1 MKADP
6 LLEAAERACAE
17 EPIHRLGRSQS
28 HGVILV
34 CRGEDASIAMCSMN
48 AEAVLGIAPQQL
60 LGRALA
66 RLSPRLDELA
76 RSAAAQGPWPDGTPV
91 RLKTRVVLGPVAVV
105 LEASVHTWDAALIVE
120 LQPTLV
126 DPEFVETDS
135 ASLIDSLSQKLA
147 VAGSV
152 VELCEI
158 ACTEVQR
165 MTGYQ
170 RVMAYEFD
178 ADWNGKVIAE
188 QVRAGEPVAYL
199 GLQFPASDIPPQARR
214 LYASVHLRVIADAED
229 EGMPLVGI
237 AEGQPAPDLSHA
249 LLRSVSPMHLQY
261 LRNMGVRATV
271 AISLLVDGRLW
282 GLLVAHDELPR
293 VPPHAIVHALR
304 VTCRVMGQLVGARLL
319 ALDYRRRLADD
330 QNLLDLIERLQ
341 SQGSQFRSVT
351 AAWQALKGEILA
363 WFEADGGLLVQ
374 DGRAE
379 PVELG
384 LQGPLAACVAHFLGH
399 GSDAPLASSALAS
412 AGVVEPGSAV
422 SGALWIPFARAGS
435 GLLLW
440 RREVPRSVF
449 WGGDPTSPMEPAA
462 GTERL
467 GPRRS
472 FAKWREVRRDESPP
486 WSPTHLE
493 AARRLGVQWR
503 LLALDEERRR
513 AEHDVCLLQTG
524 IMQIQDGL
532 AIARGSAGGR
542 LEVLLANPPFDLL
555 LNQGRA
561 SVGQTPAFLDGSW
574 GDGETL
580 AALQDAIRRQRPIEL
595 EFAPAEGRWLSL
607 SLTPTDTLDEE
618 ARVWVALVRNISAR
632 KWQER
637 VQTRQSLALQ
647 RSNDRYARILE
658 ASHDGM
664 LTLDEGLCI
673 DYCSPRLHEILEGY
687 QSLAGRPFQS
697 LFARRDDVEALLGS
711 AAIRSYVI
719 RRESVLLDGH
729 DRERLCDI
737 ALIPLRREEDSAPG
751 WLVMVSD
758 ISQRKAL
765 EDSLRRLNARLEA
778 TVAERT
784 AELVSAKE
792 SADAANRAKS
802 EFLANMSH
810 ELRSPLH
817 GILGF
822 TRLLIDDP
830 SLPEA
835 RQRSYLAKVERN
847 AANLPLLVNDL
858 LDSAKIE
865 AHSFSIHRV
874 RADLVEIARGVAAEF
889 QTDTALASSIVLDM
903 PVAAHCAV
911 DPVRMAQVLRN
922 LLANAVRFSPPA
934 SRVDLRIEGADGG
947 WRLRVMDRGPGIP
960 PDELE
965 SIFERF
971 SQSSGAKTGAGGTGL
986 GLQIARG
993 ICESHGGWLR
1003 ARNRVGGG
1011 AEFEAWIPAHD

>member
-1 MKADP
+1 MRPDP
-6 LLEAAERACAE
+6 ILEAAERACAE

-34 CRGEDASIAMCSMN
+34 CKAEDASIAMCSMN
-48 AEAVLGIAPQQL
+48 AESVLGIAPQQL

-76 RSAAAQGPWPDGTPV
+76 RGVRAQGLWPDGTPM
-91 RLKTRVVLGPVAVV
+91 RRQARVALGPAAAV
-105 LEASVHTWDAALIVE
+105 LEASVHAWDAAVIVE
-120 LQPTLV
+120 LQPTRV
-126 DPEFVETDS
+126 DPDLVESDA

-147 VAGSV
+147 VAASV
-152 VELCEI
+152 VELCDI
-158 ACTEVQR
+158 ACAEVQR

-188 QVRAGEPVAYL
+188 QVRAGEPTAYL

-214 LYASVHLRVIADAED
+214 LYASVHLRVIADADD

-237 AEGQPAPDLSHA
+237 AEAQPAPDLSHA

-261 LRNMGVRATV
+261 LRNMGVRATL

-304 VTCRVMGQLVGARLL
+304 VTCRVMGQMVGARLL
-319 ALDYRRRLADD
+319 ALDYRQRLAED
-330 QNLLDLIERLQ
+330 QSLLDLIEGLQ
-341 SQGSQFRSVT
+341 SKGSQFRSVA
-351 AAWQALKGEILA
+351 AAWQALKAEILA
-363 WFEADGGLLVQ
+363 WFMADGGLLVEE
-374 DGRAE
+374 GRVESIEAE
-379 PVELG
+379 
-384 LQGPLAACVAHFLGH
+384 LQGSLEACVVHFMTQGR
-399 GSDAPLASSALAS
+399 DAPLASSALAA

-422 SGALWIPFARAGS
+422 SGALWIPFGRAGS

-440 RREVPRSVF
+440 RREEPRSVF
-449 WGGDPTSPMEPAA
+449 WGGDPNSPMEPS
-462 GTERL
+462 GRTERL

-472 FAKWREVRRDESPP
+472 FAKWREVRRDESRP
-486 WSPTHLE
+486 WSPAQLE

-503 LLALDEERRR
+503 LLGLDEERRR
-513 AEHDVCLLQTG
+513 AEHTVCLLQTG
-524 IMQIQDGL
+524 IMHIPDGL
-532 AIARGSAGGR
+532 AIARGSADGR
-542 LEVLLANPPFDLL
+542 LEVLFANPPFDVL
-555 LNQGRA
+555 LNQGKA
-561 SVGQTPAFLDGSW
+561 SVGKTPAFLDGSW
-574 GDGETL
+574 GDDETL
-580 AALQDAIRRQRPIEL
+580 AALRDALGRQRPIEL

-607 SLTPTDTLDEE
+607 SLTPTGTRDGE
-618 ARVWVALVRNISAR
+618 APVWVALVRNISAR

-637 VQTRQSLALQ
+637 AQSRQSLALQ

-664 LTLDEGLCI
+664 LTLDEGLGI
-673 DYCSPRLHEILEGY
+673 DYCSPRLYEILEGY
-687 QSLAGRPFQS
+687 QSLVGRPFPG
-697 LFARRDDVEALLGS
+697 LFARGEDAEALIS
-711 AAIRSYVI
+711 TSSTRSYVV
-719 RRESVLLDGH
+719 RRESALRDGH
-729 DRERLCDI
+729 GRERLCDI
-737 ALIPLRREEDSAPG
+737 AMIPLRRDEGDSAG

-765 EDSLRRLNARLEA
+765 EDSLRKLNARLEA
-778 TVAERT
+778 AVAERT

-830 SLPEA
+830 DLPEE
-835 RQRSYLAKVERN
+835 RQLNYLGKVERN
-847 AANLPLLVNDL
+847 AANLLLLVNDL

-865 AHSFSIHRV
+865 AHSFSIQRV
-874 RADLVEIARGVAAEF
+874 HCDLVEIARAVAAEF
-889 QTDTALASSIVLDM
+889 QVDTGPASTIRLDL
-903 PVAAHCAV
+903 PGAAPCLV

-922 LLANAVRFSPPA
+922 LLANAVRFSPA
-934 SRVDLRIEGADGG
+934 CSRIDVRVEGGDAG
-947 WRLRVMDRGPGIP
+947 WRLLVLDCGPGIP
-960 PDELE
+960 ADELE

-971 SQSSGAKTGAGGTGL
+971 SQSSGTKTGAGGTGL

-1003 ARNRVGGG
+1003 ASNRAGGG
-1011 AEFEAWIPAHD
+1011 AEFEAWIPSGH